1 MNITTAKAGMSGT
14 AQLSDGRGNVIEL
27 TAEEYER
34 AREAVL
40 NTAGQAA
47 EHITTGEAAKI
58 LGVSRRTVMRMLDDG
73 LMPYTRL
80 GSQSYRYMRL
90 NDVLEYRKRSEHERR
105 ESLDQVREIMDS
117 VDVPDGTFADYIR
130 QFG

>member
-1 MNITTAKAGMSGT
+1 MNITTAEAGVPGV

-40 NTAGQAA
+40 NTAGQTA

-73 LMPYTRL
+73 LIPYTRL
-80 GSQSYRYMRL
+80 GSQSYRYMRI
-90 NDVLEYRKRSEHERR
+90 NDVMEYRKRSEHERR
-105 ESLDQVREIMDS
+105 EALDQVREIMDS
-117 VDVPDGTFADYIR
+117 VNVPDDTFADYIR

>member
-1 MNITTAKAGMSGT
+1 MNITTAQTGMSGV

-80 GSQSYRYMRL
+80 GNQSYRYMRL

-117 VDVPDGTFADYIR
+117 VDVPDDTFADYIR

>member
-1 MNITTAKAGMSGT
+1 MDITTAQTGMSGV
-14 AQLSDGRGNVIEL
+14 AQLSDGKGNVIEL

-105 ESLDQVREIMDS
+105 ESFDQVREIMDS
-117 VDVPDGTFADYIR
+117 VDVSDDVFADYIR
-130 QFG
+130 QFD

>member
-1 MNITTAKAGMSGT
+1 MNITTTKADMPST
-14 AQLSDGRGNVIEL
+14 AQLSDGKGNVIEL

-80 GSQSYRYMRL
+80 GNQSYRYMRL

-117 VDVPDGTFADYIR
+117 VDVPDDTFADYIR
-130 QFG
+130 QFS

>member
-1 MNITTAKAGMSGT
+1 MNITTAQTGMSGA

-80 GSQSYRYMRL
+80 GNQSYRYMRL

-130 QFG
+130 QFD

>member
-1 MNITTAKAGMSGT
+1 MNITTAQTGVPGV

-27 TAEEYER
+27 TVEEYER

-80 GSQSYRYMRL
+80 GNQSYRYMRL

-117 VDVPDGTFADYIR
+117 VDVPDDTFADYIR

>member
-1 MNITTAKAGMSGT
+1 MNITTAQTGMSGV

-80 GSQSYRYMRL
+80 GNQSYRYMRL